1 MRNSGSWKREQK
13 RKAAGKDGS
22 KRGYGKLYR
31 RDLAVHNCLQILG
44 GILGEYSQVGFLAGF
59 NGAVGLVHAAHLGCH
74 DGSCP

>member
-31 RDLAVHNCLQILG
+31 RDLYQFINMKT
-44 GILGEYSQVGFLAGF
+44 
-59 NGAVGLVHAAHLGCH
+59 GLPFHR
-74 DGSCP
+74 